1 MTTLD
6 AIPLPAGLVWTNE
19 FDATAVAQTMQRTLA
34 GGVIVFHSPLTQGR
48 AITLQSESD
57 AGWADRA
64 TVQALQSRAA
74 VSGGIYT
81 LHLRGADMQVMFA
94 HHTPPA
100 LAATPAVN
108 IANPGPT
115 HPYLLTLRLI
125 TI

>member
-74 VSGGIYT
+74 VAGGIYT
-81 LHLRGADMQVMFA
+81 LTLRGISRQVMFA
-94 HHTPPA
+94 HHDAPA
-100 LAATPAVN
+100 LQATPVFNVA
-108 IANPGPT
+108 GPAAS
-115 HPYLLTLRLI
+115 HPYLITLKLI
-125 TI
+125 TV